1 MNLAWEGKRTLQPE
15 TPTVSGVSRCPLPS
29 PPFHPVE
36 DPMEGSSPE
45 VGPRNDGG
53 VRWPPAPRRHRGC
66 AVACH
71 LKARGVQRP
80 PSLAPAGMRVSK

>member
-15 TPTVSGVSRCPLPS
+15 TPTVSGVSCGSRIPWGDPFPL
-29 PPFHPVE
+29 HPVE
-36 DPMEGSSPE
+36 DPMDGSSPE

-66 AVACH
+66 AVAC
-71 LKARGVQRP
+71 P
-80 PSLAPAGMRVSK
+80 